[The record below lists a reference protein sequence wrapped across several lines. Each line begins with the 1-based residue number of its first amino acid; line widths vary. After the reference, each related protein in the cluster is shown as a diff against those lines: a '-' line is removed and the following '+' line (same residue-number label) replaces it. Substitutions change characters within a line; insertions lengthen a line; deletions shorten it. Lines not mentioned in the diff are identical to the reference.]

1 MPVHE
6 IKRVLVQELSSR
18 HITQITGD
26 PGRVRRYKDIRHD
39 TAAAVNGASHH
50 GFVFFA
56 VVQLDAVGRI
66 KFTVHETLVD
76 VLFVFAVFTQFV
88 LFLDTTSR
96 RRVIA
101 CDRQADFRTVA

>member
-1 MPVHE
+1 MHIVQHTGIDYVGE
-6 IKRVLVQELSSR
+6 IGSHTACVTRDE
-18 HITQITGD
+18 
-26 PGRVRRYKDIRHD
+26 DIRHD